1 MTTKE
6 FLAKCLR
13 IPRKLRNIFYIRW
26 NRLAFWL
33 NGAQFGKNML
43 VYNRFYLDKNPKARL
58 TIGDDFIFT
67 SGEAYNALCRNIRG
81 CMFLPV
87 PESVID
93 IGNNSGISSACL
105 WAKTRI
111 TIGDRVKIGGDCIL
125 MDTDAHNLDYR
136 VRGSG
141 EMIGKFGKDSL
152 TAASAPIVIE
162 DDVLIGTRCII
173 LKGVT
178 IGARSIIA
186 AGSVVTKSIPADC
199 IAGGNPAKVI
209 KSSINS
215 GCICNVSSQEESV
228 LKVRRGG

>member
-1 MTTKE
+1 M
-6 FLAKCLR
+6 LR
-13 IPRKLRNIFYIRW
+13 ILRKLRKIFYIRR
-26 NRLAFWL
+26 NRLVFWL
-33 NGAQFGKNML
+33 NGAQFGKNMI
-43 VYNRFYLDKNPKARL
+43 VHNRFYLDMEHGARL
-58 TIGDDFIFT
+58 TIGDNFIFT

-81 CMFLPV
+81 CIFLPM
-87 PESVID
+87 PESVIE
-93 IGNNSGISSACL
+93 IGNDTGMSSTCL

-111 TIGDRVKIGGDCIL
+111 TIGNRVKIGGDCIL
-125 MDTDAHNLDYR
+125 MDTDAHNLDFR
-136 VRGSG
+136 VRASK
-141 EMIGKFGKDSL
+141 EKVGKYGKDPF

-209 KSSINS
+209 RMM
-215 GCICNVSSQEESV
+215 E
-228 LKVRRGG
+228 

>member
-1 MTTKE
+1 MKIFSFFNNKMTTKKV
-6 FLAKCLR
+6 LAKCLR

-26 NRLAFWL
+26 NRLVFWL
-33 NGAQFGKNML
+33 NGVQFGKNMQ

-81 CMFLPV
+81 CMFLPF
-87 PESVID
+87 PESAIE
-93 IGNNSGISSACL
+93 IGNDSGISSACL

-209 KSSINS
+209 RKMEGN
-215 GCICNVSSQEESV
+215 Q
-228 LKVRRGG
+228 

>member
-1 MTTKE
+1 M
-6 FLAKCLR
+6 
-13 IPRKLRNIFYIRW
+13 
-26 NRLAFWL
+26 
-33 NGAQFGKNML
+33 
-43 VYNRFYLDKNPKARL
+43 
-58 TIGDDFIFT
+58 
-67 SGEAYNALCRNIRG
+67 
-81 CMFLPV
+81 
-87 PESVID
+87 
-93 IGNNSGISSACL
+93 
-105 WAKTRI
+105 
-111 TIGDRVKIGGDCIL
+111 KIGGDCIL
-125 MDTDAHNLDYR
+125 MDTDAHNLDHR

-178 IGARSIIA
+178 IGARSIID

-215 GCICNVSSQEESV
+215 GCNCNDSSQEES
-228 LKVRRGG
+228 